1 MCLKPFCVSTEV
13 LDCCGWDCEAKST
26 QGWQNILL
34 SWWLWM
40 AFWFGGVFFLSA
52 NHLEK
57 NISFFVQVLLI
68 GKSINFLHQ
77 VCHDQTP
84 STKMIAV
91 AKSAESS
98 KDGRVFNIWTELS
111 TVCSLDCKLT
121 FWIVG
126 WKGVQKSQLTWNK
139 GILMDTLHSNGSLAF
154 YKRCMKMHMCNF
166 LNLIGLLDGC

>member
-1 MCLKPFCVSTEV
+1 
-13 LDCCGWDCEAKST
+13 
-26 QGWQNILL
+26 
-34 SWWLWM
+34 M

-98 KDGRVFNIWTELS
+98 KDGRVFNI
-111 TVCSLDCKLT
+111 
-121 FWIVG
+121 
-126 WKGVQKSQLTWNK
+126 
-139 GILMDTLHSNGSLAF
+139 
-154 YKRCMKMHMCNF
+154 
-166 LNLIGLLDGC
+166 